1 MRETMHF
8 STVGI
13 IAEYNPFHN
22 GHRYHIEQARKLTG
36 ADYVIAVMSGDFVQ
50 RGLPAI
56 YDKYTRTAMALHSG
70 ADLVLEMPAL
80 FATSSA
86 EDFSACGI
94 ALLDRLGVVDAVC
107 FGSECGEIQP
117 LLSVAHILAREPEPY
132 TQLLRSYLREGPT
145 FPEARARALLEYISE
160 ASEYTSEASDEIR
173 PLLDSPNNILGI
185 EYCKA
190 LIRRNSPMKPVT
202 VMRAGKGYHDSDL
215 GVREEEFS
223 SASGIRHALETG
235 EHPDQVHSQ
244 VPKAVLPLIQ
254 ESPALFPSAFT
265 AVLNAELLRLVER
278 GDVLSDYADVSEEL
292 ESRIRRMVLEYG
304 SYEERAVQLK
314 TRQYTHTRISRALLH
329 LMLGMKKTDVDFYR
343 QQDYVPYARVLGFKK
358 ESAPLLSRIKT
369 AGGLPLITKTADA
382 GQILSPDAYRLLK
395 QDFYCSHLYHAVL
408 SSHTGA
414 PSLNEYNRPL
424 VIL

>member
-22 GHRYHIEQARKLTG
+22 GHRYHMEQARKLTG

-56 YDKYTRTAMALHSG
+56 YDKHTRAAMALHSG

-117 LLSVAHILAREPEPY
+117 LRSVADILAREPEPY
-132 TQLLRSYLREGPT
+132 TQLLRSHLREGLT
-145 FPEARARALLEYISE
+145 FPEARAMALLEYANES
-160 ASEYTSEASDEIR
+160 SDEIR
-173 PLLDSPNNILGI
+173 HLLDSPNNILGI

-202 VMRAGKGYHDSDL
+202 VMRAGKGYHDSAL

-223 SASGIRHALETG
+223 SASGIRHALESN
-235 EHPDQVHSQ
+235 ENPDRLGAQ
-244 VPKAVLPLIQ
+244 VPKAVLRLIR
-254 ESPALFPSAFT
+254 ESPPLFPSAFT

-278 GDVLSDYADVSEEL
+278 GEVLSDYADVSEEL
-292 ESRIRRMVLEYG
+292 EARIRRRILEYA
-304 SYEERAVQLK
+304 SYEERTVQLK

-329 LMLGMKKTDVDFYR
+329 LMLGMKKEDMDFYR
-343 QQDYVPYARVLGFKK
+343 QQDYAPYARVLGFKK
-358 ESAPLLSRIKT
+358 ESSPLLSQIK
-369 AGGLPLITKTADA
+369 AVGGLPLITKTADA
-382 GQILSPDAYRLLK
+382 GQILPPDSWRLLK

-408 SSHTGA
+408 SSHTDA
-414 PSLNEYNRPL
+414 PALNEYNRAL

>member
-1 MRETMHF
+1 MRETTHF

-56 YDKYTRTAMALHSG
+56 YDKHTRAAMALHSG

-117 LLSVAHILAREPEPY
+117 LRAVADILAREPEPY
-132 TQLLRSYLREGPT
+132 TQLLRSHLREGLT
-145 FPEARARALLEYISE
+145 FPEARARVLLEYANE
-160 ASEYTSEASDEIR
+160 ASGEIR
-173 PLLDSPNNILGI
+173 HLLDSPNNILGI

-202 VMRAGKGYHDSDL
+202 VMRTGKGYHDSAL

-223 SASGIRHALETG
+223 SASGIRHALESS
-235 EHPDQVHSQ
+235 ESPDHLGAQ
-244 VPKAVLPLIQ
+244 VPKAVLRLIQ
-254 ESPALFPSAFT
+254 ESPPLFPSAFT

-278 GDVLSDYADVSEEL
+278 GDILSDYADVSEEL
-292 ESRIRRMVLEYG
+292 ESRIRRRILEYA

-329 LMLGMKKTDVDFYR
+329 LMLGMKKEDMDFYR
-343 QQDYVPYARVLGFKK
+343 QQDYAPYARVLGFKK
-358 ESAPLLSRIKT
+358 ESAPLLSQIK
-369 AGGLPLITKTADA
+369 AVGGLPLITKTADA
-382 GQILSPDAYRLLK
+382 GQILPPDAWRLLK

-414 PSLNEYNRPL
+414 PALNEYNRPL